1 MRSPVANEGV
11 KAERSWHSWKALN
24 CPAAKRHL
32 QKQGILFSHPRQIW
46 PSVWVCVCVCVCA
59 CVRVCQMLFRE
70 GLQRKHISGNYDC
83 RWRSPSMLLAA
94 LMERG
99 RTRSPTPVTHCALR
113 ILARSV
119 ICTMF
124 AYDSVCVCVCVCVC
138 VREREVG
145 EHREH
150 LNGVFIKGHN

>member
-1 MRSPVANEGV
+1 MT
-11 KAERSWHSWKALN
+11 L
-24 CPAAKRHL
+24 
-32 QKQGILFSHPRQIW
+32 
-46 PSVWVCVCVCVCA
+46 SVSVRVCA
-59 CVRVCQMLFRE
+59 CQMLFRE

-83 RWRSPSMLLAA
+83 RWWIPSMLLAA

-124 AYDSVCVCVCVCVC
+124 AYDSVCAC
-138 VREREVG
+138 ERESVVG
-145 EHREH
+145 VHREH
-150 LNGVFIKGHN
+150 LSRVFTQGHN